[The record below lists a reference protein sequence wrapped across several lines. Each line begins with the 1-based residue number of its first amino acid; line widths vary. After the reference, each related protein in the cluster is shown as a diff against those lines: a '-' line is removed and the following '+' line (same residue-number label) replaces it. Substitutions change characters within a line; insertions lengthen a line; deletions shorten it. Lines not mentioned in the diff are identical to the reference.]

1 MPSTSLPVL
10 VLMLAQQPAAGQA
23 AENIKLTTG
32 QMLSGLLVLMLAG
45 LSFIVGLRWI
55 VSILNQRHP
64 LPDAGRGIP
73 RVPPLL
79 TIVAL
84 GVILL
89 QLVAVWSA
97 SFAPADSIPPGSTP
111 ETAARVEADNAK
123 QENAS
128 ADAATPNTAAPN
140 TAAEA
145 QTPADKADADDPAR
159 NVLEV
164 ETRKKA
170 WLLLIAS
177 LVMNLVICIPITIVL
192 LNVKLPGRIRAA
204 ATFSP
209 TDTVIAADTQDRPY
223 AASAGFATDATW
235 PDPETNLGTDSGSEP
250 ETALAEIRFKPA
262 EMRFSEPA
270 DRFSLFEE
278 LRFASE
284 VMLAAYFPTMLL
296 RVILVALMQGITGE
310 EAPSNPLLE
319 MITGGAGGGL
329 LAMIIFLGI
338 VMAPL
343 AEELQFRVVL
353 LGGML
358 QTTSRRYALAVSSIT
373 FALLHG
379 FPDGLALLPLAF
391 ALGYAYERRQSYLT
405 VVLVHFLFNS
415 LNLGIAFFGMS

>member
-1 MPSTSLPVL
+1 MPIDSLPVL
-10 VLMLAQQPAAGQA
+10 ILMLAQQPAAGQA
-23 AENIKLTTG
+23 AENIRLNTS
-32 QMLSGLLVLMLAG
+32 QMLSGLLVLLLAG
-45 LSFIVGLRWI
+45 LSFIVGIRWI
-55 VSILNQRHP
+55 VSILNRRHP

-73 RVPPLL
+73 RVPSLL
-79 TIVAL
+79 TIVAI

-97 SFAPADSIPPGSTP
+97 SFAPADSIPPGSSP
-111 ETAARVEADNAK
+111 RTAARGETDNAK
-123 QENAS
+123 QDNAAPENGTP
-128 ADAATPNTAAPN
+128 DAATPNM
-140 TAAEA
+140 AAEA
-145 QTPADKADADDPAR
+145 QPPGDESEADDPAK
-159 NVLEV
+159 NVVDE
-164 ETRKKA
+164 ETRKNA

-177 LVMNLVICIPITIVL
+177 LVMYLVICIPMAIVL
-192 LNVKLPGRIRAA
+192 LSIKQAGGVRVT
-204 ATFSP
+204 ATFSS
-209 TDTVIAADTQDRPY
+209 TASLVAAETQDLPY
-223 AASAGFATDATW
+223 SASAGLRTDATW
-235 PDPETNLGTDSGSEP
+235 PDS
-250 ETALAEIRFKPA
+250 ETALAEKPPEPA
-262 EMRFSEPA
+262 ELKFSEPA

-319 MITGGAGGGL
+319 MITSGAGGGL

-338 VMAPL
+338 VMAPV

-353 LGGML
+353 LGGIL
-358 QTTSRRYALAVSSIT
+358 QTASRRYALAISSIT

-415 LNLGIAFFGMS
+415 LNLAISIFAMS